1 MRGHDGR
8 LQAHARVS
16 QVGVTIRL
24 GRVRNAVDARKRTVV
39 RIFAIQ
45 MHRGAFMRMSVRLS
59 SCLLLLAC
67 GARASAQQPQAGFSG
82 QWSPMVEE
90 NERLFQQ
97 AEAVFDVAVEQA
109 KRKAEEDRRP
119 THRPS
124 RKELDAAG
132 VPTGVP
138 DSSGG
143 PLTEGGQTQSL
154 GPGAPNFSRGGGKGA
169 ERWLTFQELL
179 PASLDFAAPRNGG
192 LILQRTSRSVLF
204 GRTDSDEMVILP
216 LSGEDTDIVHGMRAS
231 IHEVDGNL
239 RLMVG
244 LPTGTQVLFEYK
256 QDPDPARPGLSVDI
270 RIGGGPPGT
279 GVELKRLYRRAQVN
293 VGAPSKA
300 QQ

>member
-1 MRGHDGR
+1 
-8 LQAHARVS
+8 
-16 QVGVTIRL
+16 
-24 GRVRNAVDARKRTVV
+24 
-39 RIFAIQ
+39 
-45 MHRGAFMRMSVRLS
+45 MRMFVRLS

-67 GARASAQQPQAGFSG
+67 AASASAQEPKPGFSG
-82 QWSPMVEE
+82 EWSPMVEE

-109 KRKAEEDRRP
+109 KQKAEAAQRP
-119 THRPS
+119 DHRPS

-132 VPTGVP
+132 VPTEVP

-154 GPGAPNFSRGGGKGA
+154 GPGAPSLRRGSSRGTG
-169 ERWLTFQELL
+169 RWLTFQEVL
-179 PASLDFAAPRNGG
+179 PASLDFAAPRTGG

-204 GRTDSDEMVILP
+204 GRTDSDELVVLP

-244 LPTGTQVLFEYK
+244 LPTGSQVLFEYK
-256 QDPDPARPGLSVDI
+256 QDADPAKPGLSVDI

-293 VGAPSKA
+293 VGAPRKA
-300 QQ
+300 GH